1 MFENKWFQ
9 WSEGT
14 EILHSLS
21 NTSRNLFFCM
31 NWFICRVCRLKRW
44 LFQAQVS
51 YLLSCLL
58 VKNCLLLTV
67 AKVSSCID
75 NSFFC
80 FFFYISEL
88 TEKHKLKSKLCWHV
102 LKTVDLGVFSF
113 DTHFIEFRGIMQYIQ
128 QSLEHVFE
136 TEAEWLITT
145 IIAQY
150 AESFV
155 AQLQSRWAEQ
165 AVGKPLS

>member
-1 MFENKWFQ
+1 M
-9 WSEGT
+9 
-14 EILHSLS
+14 
-21 NTSRNLFFCM
+21 
-31 NWFICRVCRLKRW
+31 
-44 LFQAQVS
+44 
-51 YLLSCLL
+51 
-58 VKNCLLLTV
+58 
-67 AKVSSCID
+67 
-75 NSFFC
+75 
-80 FFFYISEL
+80 
-88 TEKHKLKSKLCWHV
+88 
-102 LKTVDLGVFSF
+102 FSF